1 MGDDPPSLH
10 TGGPSPT
17 QELIPLAAGFCN
29 RYVKINWHGRRVGLS
44 SLFLVEEPAM
54 GKFLDADSVHHGM
67 FTPEEIDILN
77 FVTKTV
83 TLRLQLTTQDEVENV
98 ATSAI
103 SLYSSGITDPDLL
116 LQEIL
121 SRFGEPIEPSAVV
134 HLNDR
139 EQTPAGTH

>member
-1 MGDDPPSLH
+1 
-10 TGGPSPT
+10 
-17 QELIPLAAGFCN
+17 
-29 RYVKINWHGRRVGLS
+29 
-44 SLFLVEEPAM
+44 M

-83 TLRLQLTTQDEVENV
+83 TERLRLATQEEVEHI
-98 ATSAI
+98 ARSAL
-103 SLYSSGITDPDLL
+103 SSYSSGMTDPDLL

-121 SRFGEPIEPSAVV
+121 SRFGEPIEPSAAV

-139 EQTPAGTH
+139 EQTTAGTH